1 MSALLDWGFDFRDQ
15 FGVLRLCGYADAAL
29 LQQRDSDAGGGM
41 GFVVERARST
51 HAEFPRSSQSRAKRI
66 GIDQSLYKGSE
77 LYEAAA
83 RRSAFPERVRRS
95 SAD

>member
-1 MSALLDWGFDFRDQ
+1 MSALLDWDFDFRDQ
-15 FGVLRLCGYADAAL
+15 SGVLRLCGYADAVL

-51 HAEFPRSSQSRAKRI
+51 HAEFPKSSQSRAKRI